1 MDSRAQ
7 AYVDAATRFLIFV
20 SVGYVVS
27 FLVMYA
33 LSRSMEERYGFD
45 VDVDWAR
52 IGLRAGILF
61 VATWGMLRAIIIGL
75 DLSRVVSWVPA
86 MPFESLVY
94 DADFENKNEVYK
106 RLMLQKYYNKKG
118 GRRVG
123 NPKLFEMDA
132 LPPAPSPAPL
142 PAPPPAPAPA
152 AFHEMFLLQQGGG
165 GDGGGKGKVGFVPNP
180 AAPTPLAPNYQRAAV
195 DKVKDAAVDAY
206 AAVKKVVKKG
216 KPGGRNSHIGKG
228 KGGKYGYG
236 FKKNGKPA
244 KKPGRKEKKKKAKKN
259 VFKRRTS
266 D

>member
-7 AYVDAATRFLIFV
+7 AYVDAATGLLMFLC
-20 SVGYVVS
+20 VGYVVS

-33 LSRSMEERYGFD
+33 LSRSMEARYGFD
-45 VDVDWAR
+45 VDVDWGR
-52 IGLRAGILF
+52 IGVRAGILL
-61 VATWGMLRAIIIGL
+61 VATWGMLRAIIINL

-94 DADFENKNEVYK
+94 DADFEKKNEAYK
-106 RLMLQKYYNKKG
+106 RLMLQKYHFKKKG

-123 NPKLFEMDA
+123 NPNLFEIH
-132 LPPAPSPAPL
+132 
-142 PAPPPAPAPA
+142 APPPAPAPA
-152 AFHEMFLLQQGGG
+152 AFHEMFFLQQGG
-165 GDGGGKGKVGFVPNP
+165 GDGGGKGNVGFVPNP
-180 AAPTPLAPNYQRAAV
+180 AAPTPPAPNYQQAAV
-195 DKVKDAAVDAY
+195 DKVKDAAVNAY

-236 FKKNGKPA
+236 FKRNGKPA
-244 KKPGRKEKKKKAKKN
+244 KKPGRKQKKKKAKKN
-259 VFKRRTS
+259 VFKRRSS